1 VTNNLDQLL
10 SRYQEDRRVAQIA
23 DTLNDSEPARLRL
36 TGLAGA
42 QDAFILAGVFL
53 KSGQSHLFIANDKEE
68 AAYIQNNLSNLLS
81 GKAIRFFPD
90 SFKRP
95 MFFEELNNTNG
106 LQRTE
111 TINKLVNSST
121 RGEMIITYPEALFEK
136 VVAPEVLNQQRITIQ
151 KGEDMDVDLLTETLV
166 EYGFLREEFVYEPG
180 QFSIRGGIVD
190 IFSFGN
196 EYPYRVELFDEEV
209 ESIRTFDPTS
219 QLSKRNI
226 AQVSIIPNIN
236 TEFSHEQ
243 KVSMLKIIPDGTVIW
258 VKDFQV
264 LIDKLTQCFEK
275 AEAFSKT
282 LHRLEEEQLKEIFR
296 DRAFIRPNEI
306 IIDIERFPIL
316 CLASGEQPIPFD
328 KKVVFATRPQ
338 PSFNKNFKLLIEDL
352 EENTSKKIQNFL
364 FAENPKQIE
373 RFYSIF
379 EDLEAQVRFDPIPQS
394 ISEGFIDLDLKI
406 ACYTDHQI
414 FQRFHRYK
422 LRKGFTKDQAINLRM
437 LRELTPGDFVTHIDH
452 GVGRYSGLEKI
463 DINGHIQESV
473 RLIYKNNDILYVSIN
488 SLHKISK
495 YVGKEGTAPRLDKIG
510 SDSWKNLKRKTKKK
524 VKDIAG

>member
-338 PSFNKNFKLLIEDL
+338 PSFNKNFKLLHQPEDA
-352 EENTSKKIQNFL
+352 T
-364 FAENPKQIE
+364 
-373 RFYSIF
+373 R
-379 EDLEAQVRFDPIPQS
+379 V
-394 ISEGFIDLDLKI
+394 
-406 ACYTDHQI
+406 
-414 FQRFHRYK
+414 
-422 LRKGFTKDQAINLRM
+422 
-437 LRELTPGDFVTHIDH
+437 
-452 GVGRYSGLEKI
+452 
-463 DINGHIQESV
+463 
-473 RLIYKNNDILYVSIN
+473 
-488 SLHKISK
+488 
-495 YVGKEGTAPRLDKIG
+495 
-510 SDSWKNLKRKTKKK
+510 DSR
-524 VKDIAG
+524 